1 MATKEHYWHFVKK
14 NVSENSSL
22 PHYYCLLD
30 LLERVEVLEA
40 KTNEFITGLDLAT
53 EILESGNENS
63 ENLRQQDEDVKRV
76 AADPHHVATDEELAV
91 RFADAAKVAILEH
104 KVFDKALTSADISK
118 AQYRA
123 LYDLGRHHAMPYGL
137 TREQVRLNRA
147 AEAGKAAADAGI
159 EAALSVITK
168 STPNDLQIGSSADT
182 GLLPMI
188 VSETGSDDEPEIER
202 IICSAISG
210 GADYVNGMPREL
222 SLERIRYGDG
232 SQRISARYVQAPDDE
247 AEPTH
252 APAGALKES
261 LTNVWNEGFLLRRY
275 AATEVLILVASWLQQ
290 RTDTIANGS
299 QWADLLR
306 EEAGR

>member
-1 MATKEHYWHFVKK
+1 MATKEHY
-14 NVSENSSL
+14 
-22 PHYYCLLD
+22 LD
-30 LLERVEVLEA
+30 LCKRVEVLEA
-40 KTNEFITGLDLAT
+40 RIKEFITGLDLAT
-53 EILESGNENS
+53 EMLESGNEDS
-63 ENLRQQDEDVKRV
+63 ENLRQQDEDVERV
-76 AADPHHVATDEELAV
+76 VADPHPVATDEELV
-91 RFADAAKVAILEH
+91 FRFNDAAKAAILGRMDY
-104 KVFDKALTSADISK
+104 DKALTSADISK
-118 AQYRA
+118 AQCRA
-123 LYDLGRHHAMPYGL
+123 LYDLGRQHAMPYGL

-168 STPNDLQIGSSADT
+168 STPNDHQIGSSDT

-222 SLERIRYGDG
+222 SLERIQYDLHG
-232 SQRISARYVQAPDDE
+232 SQRISARYVQAPDDV

-252 APAGALKES
+252 VPAGALKES
-261 LTNVWNEGFLLRRY
+261 LTNVWNEGFRLRRH
-275 AATEVLILVASWLQQ
+275 AASDVIEVVASWLQR